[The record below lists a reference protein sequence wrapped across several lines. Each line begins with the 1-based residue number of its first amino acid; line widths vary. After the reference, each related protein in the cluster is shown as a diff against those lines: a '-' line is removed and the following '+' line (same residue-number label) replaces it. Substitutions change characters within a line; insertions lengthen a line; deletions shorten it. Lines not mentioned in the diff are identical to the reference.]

1 MIRAFMA
8 RFVAGGVV
16 LLAFTALLN
25 AQALERVLYVSV
37 VEKSTQAPVT
47 DLKPEDIVVR
57 EDEVKREVLRV
68 TPASSPM
75 AVAIL
80 IDNSQAATRT
90 ISDLRRSL
98 TTFINDIGGVGP
110 TTLIGVAERPT
121 ILVDYTTDQK
131 ALLAGVDRVFAVP
144 GSGATLLD
152 AIVETSRGL
161 QKRDEDRA
169 ALVVVTT
176 ENIEFSTLHYIQVL
190 DRLRESGA
198 TMHAVVFVNPAGSLT
213 GDAARN
219 RASVLDR
226 GPKDSGGLRL
236 DVLTSMAYETQLKVL
251 AAAMKAQHR
260 VVYARPDSLIPPEK
274 VRVEAAK
281 PGFEA
286 YGTPARGQKSTR

>member
-1 MIRAFMA
+1 MIRTLVA
-8 RFVAGGVV
+8 RFVAGGV
-16 LLAFTALLN
+16 LLLVCAALLS
-25 AQALERVLYVSV
+25 AQAIERVLYVSV
-37 VEKSTQAPVT
+37 VDESTGAPVA
-47 DLKPEDIVVR
+47 DLKPDDVIVR
-57 EDEVKREVLRV
+57 EDDMRREVLRV
-68 TPASSPM
+68 TPAASPM

-80 IDNSQAATRT
+80 IDNSAAATRT

-98 TTFINDIGGVGP
+98 AAFVRDLDGIGP
-110 TTLIGVAERPT
+110 TALIGVAERPT

-152 AIVETSRGL
+152 AIAETSRGL
-161 QKRDEDRA
+161 QKHEEDRA

-198 TMHAVVFVNPAGSLT
+198 TMHAVVFTNQSGSLA

-226 GPKDSGGLRL
+226 GPKDSGGMRL
-236 DVLTSMAYETQLKVL
+236 DVLTSMAYESKLKML
-251 AAAMKAQHR
+251 AAAMKTQHR

-274 VRVEAAK
+274 VRVEAAA
-281 PGFEA
+281 PGFDA